1 MRRRILMLTLLLYAA
16 CLFQSTVFGYF
27 EILKIRPNLLIVL
40 AVTISLIRNNMEAA
54 FMGLLCG
61 LAMDTLIGRTLGWY
75 GMCLFLV
82 CYAIGMINSK
92 LYKENPLI
100 PISFVFVSSLAVE
113 LMYYFINFFLKGYQ
127 DFGFVITN
135 IILPESVYNSV
146 LTLFIY
152 PLVLHLYK
160 RLDKYDFVHTRL

>member
-1 MRRRILMLTLLLYAA
+1 MRRRILMLTLLVYAA
-16 CLFQSTVFGYF
+16 CLFQSTVFGYI
-27 EILKIRPNLLIVL
+27 EILRIRPNLLIVL
-40 AVTISLIRNNMEAA
+40 AVSISLVRENMEAA
-54 FMGLLCG
+54 FMGLVCG
-61 LAMDTLIGRTLGWY
+61 LAMDTLIGRALGWY

-100 PISFVFVSSLAVE
+100 PVSFVFVSSLTVE

-127 DFGFVITN
+127 DFGFVTTN
-135 IILPESVYNSV
+135 IILPESLYNSV

-160 RLDKYDFVHTRL
+160 KLDKYDFIHTRL